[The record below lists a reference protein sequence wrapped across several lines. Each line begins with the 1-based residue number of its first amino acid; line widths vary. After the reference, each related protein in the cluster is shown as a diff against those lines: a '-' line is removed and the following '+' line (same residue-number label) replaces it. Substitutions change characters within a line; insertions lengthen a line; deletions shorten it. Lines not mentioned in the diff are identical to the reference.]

1 MDALDETM
9 VSGNFQELLRN
20 IHAVSRERIN
30 FGDSSYPFVAA
41 SGVTI
46 SSK

>member
-1 MDALDETM
+1 M
-9 VSGNFQELLRN
+9 VSGNFQQLLQN
-20 IHAVSRERIN
+20 IHAVSKEVVN
-30 FGDSSYPFVAA
+30 FGDCVYPFVAA